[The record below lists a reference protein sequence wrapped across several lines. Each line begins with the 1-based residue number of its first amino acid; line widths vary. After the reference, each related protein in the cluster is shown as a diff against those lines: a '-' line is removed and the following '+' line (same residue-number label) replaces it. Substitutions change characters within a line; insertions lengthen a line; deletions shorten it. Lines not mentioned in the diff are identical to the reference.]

1 MKTTLSGS
9 KMSMAGLVV
18 TSAKGSPRIAIGF
31 FGLAR
36 SLTWTLPSIQQHV
49 LEPAEQLGETRL
61 FAHLYQQTH
70 ISNPRSGENNVLD
83 PDEYKRLNCDE
94 VLLEAPGECLKDA
107 DYEWILSQGDAFDD
121 GGKSLSN
128 LIHQLHSL
136 DRLGDMI
143 ERWSPDIVVLIR
155 PDLQYHDSL
164 GPLIKKHIHLSPE
177 AISVPDWQW
186 YGGVNDRFAICGS
199 EAYKA
204 YAHRIRLIPS
214 YLKKTGGPLPA
225 ERFLRFCLNQHGL
238 CPEAVHVRASRI
250 RANGQKVDEN
260 FQVISKS
267 KLIRRALESRVY
279 RIKHYFSGR
288 PETN

>member
-1 MKTTLSGS
+1 
-9 KMSMAGLVV
+9 MAGLVV
-18 TSAKGSPRIAIGF
+18 TNTKSTPRIAIGF

-36 SLTWTLPSIQQHV
+36 SLNWTLPSIQQQIT
-49 LEPAEQLGETRL
+49 EPAALLGETRL
-61 FAHLYQQTH
+61 FAHLYQQSH
-70 ISNPRSGENNVLD
+70 ISNPRSGENDALN
-83 PDEYKRLNCDE
+83 PDDHKLLNCNE
-94 VLLEAPGECLKDA
+94 IQLEAPGACLTNA
-107 DYEWILSQGDAFDD
+107 NYHWILSHGDAFDD

-143 ERWSPDIVVLIR
+143 ESWNPDVVVLIR

-164 GPLIKKHIHLSPE
+164 GPLIKKHLHLSPE

-214 YLKKTGGPLPA
+214 YLNKTGGPLPA

-238 CPEAVHVRASRI
+238 CPDAVHVRASRI
-250 RANGQKVDEN
+250 RANGKKVDEN
-260 FQVISKS
+260 FQAISKS

-288 PETN
+288 SETN